1 MKSFLSQG
9 LVLVAGLAGVA
20 AAPAQTETKPAEKAQ
35 IRSDEDPRV
44 VSVRSFFRKFQSPA
58 ESVSDVF
65 VREADNNG
73 LDWRLLPGLAMI
85 ESGGGKRCNRH
96 NLFGWANGAV
106 GFSSFAD
113 AIRQVSWYLSNSP
126 FYRHKTIDSLL
137 LTYNRNPLY
146 RLQVKK
152 AMILI
157 SPSIVSPRIV
167 SPSIEMAM
175 ATE

>member
-9 LVLVAGLAGVA
+9 LVLVAGLAGVNA
-20 AAPAQTETKPAEKAQ
+20 VPMQAETSPAEKAQ

-44 VSVRSFFRKFQSPA
+44 VSVRNFFRKFQSPA

-73 LDWRLLPGLAMI
+73 LDWRLLPGLAMV

-96 NLFGWANGAV
+96 NLFGWANGKV

-113 AIRQVSWYLSNSP
+113 AIRQVSWHLSNSR
-126 FYRHKTIDSLL
+126 FYKDKTLDGLL
-137 LTYNRNPLY
+137 LAYNRNPKY
-146 RLQVKK
+146 RQKVKK
-152 AMILI
+152 PMTL
-157 SPSIVSPRIV
+157 VSPN
-167 SPSIEMAM
+167 IELAM
-175 ATE
+175 VTE

>member
-9 LVLVAGLAGVA
+9 LVLVAGIAGVNA
-20 AAPAQTETKPAEKAQ
+20 NFVKAETMPAEKAQ
-35 IRSDEDPRV
+35 IRSDEDPRI
-44 VSVRSFFRKFQSPA
+44 VSVRNFFRKFQSPA

-73 LDWRLLPGLAMI
+73 LDWRLLPGLAMV

-96 NLFGWANGAV
+96 NLFGWANGKV

-113 AIRQVSWYLSNSP
+113 AIRQVSWHLSNSR
-126 FYRHKTIDSLL
+126 FYKDKTLDSLL
-137 LTYNRNPLY
+137 MTYNRNPKY
-146 RLQVKK
+146 RLKVKST
-152 AMILI
+152 MLQI
-157 SPSIVSPRIV
+157 SPT
-167 SPSIEMAM
+167 IELAM

>member
-9 LVLVAGLAGVA
+9 LVLVAGLAGVNA
-20 AAPAQTETKPAEKAQ
+20 VPMQAETSPAEKAQ

-44 VSVRSFFRKFQSPA
+44 VSVRNFFRKFQSPA

-73 LDWRLLPGLAMI
+73 LDWRLLPGLAMV

-96 NLFGWANGAV
+96 NLFGWANGKV

-113 AIRQVSWYLSNSP
+113 AIRQVSWHLSNSR
-126 FYRHKTIDSLL
+126 FYKDKTLDGLL
-137 LTYNRNPLY
+137 LAYNRNPKY
-146 RLQVKK
+146 RQKVKK
-152 AMILI
+152 AMTL
-157 SPSIVSPRIV
+157 VSPN
-167 SPSIEMAM
+167 IELAM
-175 ATE
+175 VTE